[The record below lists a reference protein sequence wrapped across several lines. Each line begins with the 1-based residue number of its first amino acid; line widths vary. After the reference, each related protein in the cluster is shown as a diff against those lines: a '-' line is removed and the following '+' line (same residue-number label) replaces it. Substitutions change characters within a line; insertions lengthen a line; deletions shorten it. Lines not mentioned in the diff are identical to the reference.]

1 MEYKPKIVEVL
12 KPEATIPGV
21 DSTTTIERDVKA
33 ENLPPVPNLENDV
46 EAITAHISVLENL
59 RARIPVLNGME
70 PELKHL
76 NKELDELGDF
86 SDMDAARVGGATIR
100 DIYHV
105 DSLPY
110 VNAFE
115 KAVIKN

>member
-1 MEYKPKIVEVL
+1 MVEVL
-12 KPEATIPGV
+12 KTEATIPGV